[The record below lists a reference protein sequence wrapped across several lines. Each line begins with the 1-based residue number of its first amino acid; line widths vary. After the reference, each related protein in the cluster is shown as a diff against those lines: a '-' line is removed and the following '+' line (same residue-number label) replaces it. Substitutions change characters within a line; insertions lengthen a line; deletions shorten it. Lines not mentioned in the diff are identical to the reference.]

1 MKETS
6 IDIPDLSPVLGGT
19 VIGGSTTRQEA
30 AAAATMTT
38 HRPDPHEPIAI
49 VGMSCRFPG
58 ESDSPEKLFKL
69 CSEARSAWSEFPA
82 DRFNAKGFYHPH
94 AERLGTMN
102 VKGAHFLEEDIG
114 LFDASFFNLTS
125 EVASSMDP
133 QLRLQLECT
142 FEALENAGLLL
153 DRIAGSKTSVFSS
166 SFTKDYHDSL
176 LRDPDT
182 TPRYFMTGNG
192 TAMLSNRV
200 SHFFDLRG
208 PSLTIDTACST
219 SLVAL
224 HLACQSL
231 KAGESSMS
239 IVGGANVMLNP
250 DMFVTM
256 SSLGFLSP
264 EGKSFAFDSRA
275 SGYGRGEGAA
285 TLVLKRLRD
294 ALRDGDPI
302 RGVIR
307 GTATNQDGKTPT
319 LTSPSRY
326 AQEELMR
333 ACYAGAGLDP
343 KDTTYVEAHGTG
355 TQAGDA
361 TEIAAIG
368 AVFGGEKEKGG
379 RGLRKGPLYVGSVKT
394 NIGHLEAASGL
405 AGVIKTAL
413 CLEKGLIPPNANFER
428 ANERLE
434 LEKWNIKIPQRLEP
448 WPDHCVRRAS
458 VSSFG
463 YGGTNGH
470 VILDAAM
477 HHEKKDV
484 EHTREQQQQQL
495 LQSRLFSISAKDEDA
510 ARGAAARLAEY
521 VQEKKGDGP
530 ELFDNLSYTLS
541 ARRSRFPW
549 SVSVAATSLGA
560 LADVLSSDA
569 LKPVRSAGGAAPRL
583 GFVFTGQG
591 AQWHA
596 MGRELLGAY
605 PVFRRSI
612 EDATRIIKE
621 FGAEW
626 SLMDELLRDASTS
639 RVNETLMSLP
649 LCTAVQLSLVDLL
662 TSWGI
667 APTAVTGHSSGEVGA
682 AYAAGLVDFRSA
694 LAIVY
699 LRGEL
704 TTSFKLKTPGMRG
717 GMIAVGLGR
726 DEVQEYLARVKKSAA
741 GEVVV
746 ACVNSPSS
754 VTVSGDL
761 AGVEELERLLHA
773 DEIFAR
779 KLKVDA
785 AYHSHH
791 MQPIAAEYHQ
801 VLEAALARGRLLDGV
816 VFSSPVT
823 GSRADRVDAA
833 HWVTNMVSPVLFL
846 DSFRNMCLDAEE
858 RQQVDLVVEIGPHS
872 ALAGPIRQILSL
884 PELRDRGVAYTS
896 CLVRNQDATST
907 MQAMAGFLAD
917 RGYPVDLTA
926 INFPNGADG
935 CRVLHDLPSYAWNH
949 RQKHWAVS
957 RLGRALNQK
966 PAPPHDLAGAKV
978 PGTNPLAPLWRWI
991 LRPSEIPWVQDHVVQ
1006 SHMVYPAAGY
1016 ISMVLEAVRSNADE
1030 QRPLRGIQ
1038 MREIDVKKALV
1049 IPEETA
1055 GVEVQ
1060 LALLPKNEK
1069 ALASHDWTE
1078 FRIFSVDH
1086 NDSWSEHCSG
1096 FVSAVYGDST
1106 PLSGSGSEYAALGK
1120 PVMQP
1125 KALYQ
1130 TLQRLGINH
1139 GPAFQNIH
1147 SVHGKVTSVFSVA
1160 DTAAL
1165 MPARHE
1171 QKHLLHPTTLD
1182 SVIQTAY
1189 LSLPEYGQGQTTAMV
1204 PRSIASLF
1212 VSSELEGV
1220 GAGSLLEAHAKLGSV
1235 DARSFLSSVD
1245 VKDPSRGHQTVLR
1258 LSGLR
1263 CQSLGAALQ
1272 QDDQDQNRLCFNIE
1286 WKPYLALA
1294 DCASI
1299 KDLRVAA
1306 PSESEQR
1313 MVTDLRHACLHFIR
1327 DALDELTA
1335 ADVANLA
1342 EHHAALHRWMEIVSK
1357 SAELNDICTQNPACS
1372 DRAGEWARHLS
1383 AVADAS
1389 VSGRMA
1395 CRIGEK
1401 LVPILRK
1408 EIAPL
1413 ELMLEDRLLY
1423 AYYEG
1428 AIGINRSFAQV
1439 ERLSELL
1446 GHQNPAA
1453 KILEIGAGTGSCTR
1467 AVLAGLGR
1475 AHTAGSPNFARYD
1488 FTDVSPG
1495 FFDAAREKFADSVD
1509 RMTFRR
1515 LDIELDPDSQSF
1527 ECGTYDVVVAC
1538 EVLHATK
1545 TMDATMANVRK
1556 LLKPG
1561 GTLLLVE
1568 TTKDAID
1575 IQLVFGTLPG
1585 WWLSTEEERKL
1596 SPSLPVA
1603 SWNKLLQRTGFS
1615 GIDLDVQD
1623 SEDVSFSS
1631 LSVIMSTAAGD
1642 APQRPSSI
1650 ALVQVRPKK
1659 EEAQQ
1664 AWTDRLAA
1672 RLRQEGAAEVTVE
1685 TLETV
1690 QPRGRTCII
1699 IDDPAAPLL
1708 SDITAAAFEALRGML
1723 TTADGVF
1730 WVSHGGTIECQ
1741 YPEAAAHMGLLR
1753 TLRCEDGSRRYIT
1766 LDLDA
1771 SHGAWLAE
1779 SVDTAAK
1786 VFLQAFDESR
1796 PREEI
1801 DFEYA
1806 ARDGAVLVG
1815 RVREDAEANA
1825 AVACGTAAAVLK
1837 PFSQPGRSL
1846 RMEVDTPG
1854 LIDSITFHD
1863 DPQAEEP
1870 LGEDEIEIEPAAF
1883 GLNFRDVMVA
1893 MGQLDEW
1900 IMGYECSGVVSRVG
1914 SSKGHGFQPGD
1925 RVCAMTRGHYANRV
1939 RVSWTAVCKMP
1950 PQMSFEEAA
1959 SVPMV
1964 FITAYYSLFEIARL
1978 EDGESVLIHAGSGG
1992 VGQAA
1997 IMLAKLKKAD
2007 VFVTVGSQEKR
2018 AFVRDTYGIPDNR
2031 IFSSRDTSFG
2041 DAVLAATGGRGV
2053 DVALNSLAGPLL
2065 EETWRCIAPLGRFVE
2080 IGKRDIE
2087 LNKRLDMAP
2096 FRQSVSFAAVDLTHV
2111 AAHRGKLISRML
2123 AAVMELLG
2131 QGSIKPVTPVTVY
2144 GLDELEKAFR
2154 LMQAGKHRGKIVIR
2168 AGKEDT
2174 VKVAP
2179 QRPRARLSPD
2189 ASYVVVGG
2197 LGGIGRSVS
2206 RLLVQRGARHL
2217 VLLSRRGED
2226 ADRGFVDELRTAGCA
2241 VAAPPC
2247 DASDAKALATAAAEW
2262 ARTMPPVRGVIQ
2274 AAMAL
2279 QDSVFE
2285 RMGFDEFAGGMA
2297 PKLRATRN
2305 LHELFGGL
2313 DFFVMLSS
2321 VVGVAGNASQ
2331 ANYAAG
2337 GAFQDALAQH
2347 RQARGLPGVAL
2358 DLGPVR
2364 SVGFVAESAGVED
2377 RLARIGFRALEE
2389 QQVLQLI
2396 EAAVAGGS
2404 AAQVVTG
2411 VASAPAPELVQRAAW
2426 LQDARFAGLR
2436 AAGDAAGSLGR
2447 ASGGSGPAVPLQLQ
2461 LADAASPAAAAQVV
2475 CAAVVRKT
2483 ADIFMLQVDEVDA
2496 RHPVTHYGVDSL
2508 VAVELRNWLAAHAR
2522 ADVSIFDVLQSAS
2535 IADLAAVVARKSA
2548 CVKAE

>member
-1 MKETS
+1 
-6 IDIPDLSPVLGGT
+6 
-19 VIGGSTTRQEA
+19 
-30 AAAATMTT
+30 
-38 HRPDPHEPIAI
+38 
-49 VGMSCRFPG
+49 
-58 ESDSPEKLFKL
+58 
-69 CSEARSAWSEFPA
+69 
-82 DRFNAKGFYHPH
+82 
-94 AERLGTMN
+94 
-102 VKGAHFLEEDIG
+102 
-114 LFDASFFNLTS
+114 
-125 EVASSMDP
+125 
-133 QLRLQLECT
+133 
-142 FEALENAGLLL
+142 
-153 DRIAGSKTSVFSS
+153 
-166 SFTKDYHDSL
+166 
-176 LRDPDT
+176 
-182 TPRYFMTGNG
+182 
-192 TAMLSNRV
+192 
-200 SHFFDLRG
+200 
-208 PSLTIDTACST
+208 
-219 SLVAL
+219 
-224 HLACQSL
+224 
-231 KAGESSMS
+231 
-239 IVGGANVMLNP
+239 
-250 DMFVTM
+250 
-256 SSLGFLSP
+256 
-264 EGKSFAFDSRA
+264 
-275 SGYGRGEGAA
+275 
-285 TLVLKRLRD
+285 
-294 ALRDGDPI
+294 
-302 RGVIR
+302 
-307 GTATNQDGKTPT
+307 
-319 LTSPSRY
+319 
-326 AQEELMR
+326 
-333 ACYAGAGLDP
+333 
-343 KDTTYVEAHGTG
+343 
-355 TQAGDA
+355 
-361 TEIAAIG
+361 
-368 AVFGGEKEKGG
+368 
-379 RGLRKGPLYVGSVKT
+379 
-394 NIGHLEAASGL
+394 
-405 AGVIKTAL
+405 
-413 CLEKGLIPPNANFER
+413 
-428 ANERLE
+428 
-434 LEKWNIKIPQRLEP
+434 
-448 WPDHCVRRAS
+448 
-458 VSSFG
+458 
-463 YGGTNGH
+463 
-470 VILDAAM
+470 
-477 HHEKKDV
+477 
-484 EHTREQQQQQL
+484 
-495 LQSRLFSISAKDEDA
+495 
-510 ARGAAARLAEY
+510 
-521 VQEKKGDGP
+521 
-530 ELFDNLSYTLS
+530 
-541 ARRSRFPW
+541 
-549 SVSVAATSLGA
+549 
-560 LADVLSSDA
+560 
-569 LKPVRSAGGAAPRL
+569 
-583 GFVFTGQG
+583 
-591 AQWHA
+591 
-596 MGRELLGAY
+596 
-605 PVFRRSI
+605 
-612 EDATRIIKE
+612 
-621 FGAEW
+621 
-626 SLMDELLRDASTS
+626 
-639 RVNETLMSLP
+639 MSLP

-726 DEVQEYLARVKKSAA
+726 DEVQEYLARVNSA
-741 GEVVV
+741 GEVEVVV

-773 DEIFAR
+773 DGVFAR

-801 VLEAALARGRLLDGV
+801 LLEAALARGRLLDGV

-823 GSRADRVDAA
+823 GSRADQVDAA

-846 DSFRNMCLDAEE
+846 DSFRNMCLDYSAEE
-858 RQQVDLVVEIGPHS
+858 EQQQVDLVVEIGPHG

-907 MQAMAGFLAD
+907 MHAMAGFLAD

-926 INFPNGADG
+926 VNFPNGADG

-949 RQKHWAVS
+949 KQRHWAVS
-957 RLGRALNQK
+957 RLSRALNQK
-966 PAPPHDLAGAKV
+966 QAPPHDLAGAKV

-1016 ISMVLEAVRSNADE
+1016 ISMVLEAVRSNNADE

-1078 FRIFSVDH
+1078 FRIFSVDQ
-1086 NDSWSEHCSG
+1086 NDGWSEHCSG

-1106 PLSGSGSEYAALGK
+1106 APLSGSDSASAALGK

-1212 VSSELEGV
+1212 VSSDLEGV
-1220 GAGSLLEAHAKLGSV
+1220 AAGSLLEAHAKLGKV

-1245 VKDPSRGHQTVLR
+1245 VKDPSRGHQTVLQ

-1272 QDDQDQNRLCFNIE
+1272 QDDQDQDRLCFNVE

-1294 DCASI
+1294 DGASI

-1327 DALDELTA
+1327 DALDQLTA

-1342 EHHAALHRWMEIVSK
+1342 EHHTALHRWMQIVSK

-1453 KILEIGAGTGSCTR
+1453 KILEIGAGTGSATR

-1475 AHTAGSPNFARYD
+1475 AHAAGSPNFARYD

-1515 LDIELDPDSQSF
+1515 LDIELDPASQSF

-1642 APQRPSSI
+1642 APQRPSSV

-1659 EEAQQ
+1659 EAQQQ

-1672 RLRQEGAAEVTVE
+1672 QLRQKGADEVTVE
-1685 TLETV
+1685 SLETV

-1708 SDITAAAFEALRGML
+1708 SNITAAAFEALRGML

-1730 WVSHGGTIECQ
+1730 WVSHGGTVECQ

-1766 LDLDA
+1766 IDLDA
-1771 SHGAWLAE
+1771 SHGPWLAE
-1779 SVDTAAK
+1779 SVDTATR

-1825 AVACGTAAAVLK
+1825 AITCGTAAAVLK

-1914 SSKGHGFQPGD
+1914 SDKGHNFQPGD

-2018 AFVRDTYGIPDNR
+2018 AFVHDTYGIPDDR

-2041 DAVLAATGGRGV
+2041 DAVLTATGGRGV

-2123 AAVMELLG
+2123 AAVMELLD

-2174 VKVAP
+2174 VKVRSRLPGRNSRLTRTQVAP
-2179 QRPRARLSPD
+2179 PRPKARLSSD

-2226 ADRGFVDELRTAGCA
+2226 ADRGFVAELRAAGCA

-2247 DASDAKALATAAAEW
+2247 DASDAKALAQAAAEW
-2262 ARTMPPVRGVIQ
+2262 ARTMPPVQGVIQ

-2279 QDSVFE
+2279 QVSKQ
-2285 RMGFDEFAGGMA
+2285 A
-2297 PKLRATRN
+2297 LR
-2305 LHELFGGL
+2305 EG
-2313 DFFVMLSS
+2313 D
-2321 VVGVAGNASQ
+2321 
-2331 ANYAAG
+2331 
-2337 GAFQDALAQH
+2337 DADW
-2347 RQARGLPGVAL
+2347 G
-2358 DLGPVR
+2358 
-2364 SVGFVAESAGVED
+2364 
-2377 RLARIGFRALEE
+2377 
-2389 QQVLQLI
+2389 
-2396 EAAVAGGS
+2396 
-2404 AAQVVTG
+2404 
-2411 VASAPAPELVQRAAW
+2411 
-2426 LQDARFAGLR
+2426 AGL
-2436 AAGDAAGSLGR
+2436 
-2447 ASGGSGPAVPLQLQ
+2447 
-2461 LADAASPAAAAQVV
+2461 
-2475 CAAVVRKT
+2475 
-2483 ADIFMLQVDEVDA
+2483 
-2496 RHPVTHYGVDSL
+2496 GV
-2508 VAVELRNWLAAHAR
+2508 
-2522 ADVSIFDVLQSAS
+2522 
-2535 IADLAAVVARKSA
+2535 
-2548 CVKAE
+2548 